1 MAETKDINNYNT
13 PFTLLSLTLLLAGIV
28 MFYYFIDIRLFYR
41 VLGLLFILIVS
52 SLILYQTSFGK
63 TVYGYVIDSKIEL
76 KKVTWPT
83 KQETTQTALGVIVI
97 VVIIG
102 ILLISFLSIS
112 RLISLIISKMI
123 SLSFRTPDSYVYFSM
138 INVRTS
144 SEKTILSHCP
154 ILS

>member
-1 MAETKDINNYNT
+1 MVEPKHINNYNT

-41 VLGLLFILIVS
+41 VLGLFFVLIVS

-76 KKVTWPT
+76 KKVSWPT
-83 KQETTQTALGVIVI
+83 KQETTQTALGVVVI

-102 ILLISFLSIS
+102 ILLWLLDMLLSWSIGT
-112 RLISLIISKMI
+112 L
-123 SLSFRTPDSYVYFSM
+123 YG
-138 INVRTS
+138 VR
-144 SEKTILSHCP
+144 
-154 ILS
+154 

>member
-1 MAETKDINNYNT
+1 MAESKDINYYNT
-13 PFTLLSLTLLLAGIV
+13 PFTLLSLILLLAGIV

-76 KKVTWPT
+76 KKVSWPT

-102 ILLISFLSIS
+102 ILLWLLDMLLSWSIGT
-112 RLISLIISKMI
+112 L
-123 SLSFRTPDSYVYFSM
+123 YG
-138 INVRTS
+138 VR
-144 SEKTILSHCP
+144 
-154 ILS
+154 

>member
-1 MAETKDINNYNT
+1 MVEPKHINNYNT

-76 KKVTWPT
+76 KKVSWPT

-102 ILLISFLSIS
+102 ILLWLLDMLLSWSIGT
-112 RLISLIISKMI
+112 L
-123 SLSFRTPDSYVYFSM
+123 YG
-138 INVRTS
+138 VR
-144 SEKTILSHCP
+144 
-154 ILS
+154 

>member
-1 MAETKDINNYNT
+1 MVEPKHINNYNT

-41 VLGLLFILIVS
+41 VLGLFFVLIVS

-76 KKVTWPT
+76 KKVSWPT
-83 KQETTQTALGVIVI
+83 KQETTQTALGVVVI

-102 ILLISFLSIS
+102 ILLWLLDMLLSWAIGT
-112 RLISLIISKMI
+112 L
-123 SLSFRTPDSYVYFSM
+123 YG
-138 INVRTS
+138 VR
-144 SEKTILSHCP
+144 
-154 ILS
+154 

>member
-1 MAETKDINNYNT
+1 MAEPKDINNYNT

-41 VLGLLFILIVS
+41 ALGLLFMLIAS

-76 KKVTWPT
+76 KKVSWPT

-102 ILLISFLSIS
+102 ILLWLLDMLLSWSIGT
-112 RLISLIISKMI
+112 L
-123 SLSFRTPDSYVYFSM
+123 YG
-138 INVRTS
+138 VR
-144 SEKTILSHCP
+144 
-154 ILS
+154 